1 MVPVKVES
9 CNKLLALETI
19 NPDVGFK
26 RLEGPALWQ
35 KGVLKCESLLVSESP
50 FSTEVERCAVWS
62 VGDVPSH
69 MTILVRSWTEFRNDM
84 GSEE

>member
-1 MVPVKVES
+1 M
-9 CNKLLALETI
+9 
-19 NPDVGFK
+19 
-26 RLEGPALWQ
+26 
-35 KGVLKCESLLVSESP
+35 KCESLLVSESP